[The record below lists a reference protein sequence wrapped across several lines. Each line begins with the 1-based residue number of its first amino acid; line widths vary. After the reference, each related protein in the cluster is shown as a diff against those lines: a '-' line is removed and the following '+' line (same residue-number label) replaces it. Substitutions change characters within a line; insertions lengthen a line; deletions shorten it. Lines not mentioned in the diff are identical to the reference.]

1 MSKCIVIRKYL
12 PVAVGL
18 AAFAVMGTAPAFG
31 ASHHRAVHRRGAHSS
46 YASEHG
52 GADSYSNE
60 EHMDPARAKAIH
72 DCNMKAAPYSSSA
85 WQTTQFAAYASC
97 MMDHGQR
104 VQ

>member
-12 PVAVGL
+12 PVAIGL
-18 AAFAVMGTAPAFG
+18 AAFAVIGTAPAL
-31 ASHHRAVHRRGAHSS
+31 AAAHHRTVHRRVARSS

-52 GADSYSNE
+52 G
-60 EHMDPARAKAIH
+60 
-72 DCNMKAAPYSSSA
+72 APYSSSA

>member
-12 PVAVGL
+12 PVAFGL
-18 AAFAVMGTAPAFG
+18 AAFAVMGTAPAYAAG
-31 ASHHRAVHRRGAHSS
+31 HYRTVHRRGAKSS
-46 YASEHG
+46 YASDHG
-52 GADSYSNE
+52 GADAHSAE
-60 EHMDPARAKAIH
+60 GHMDPARAKAIH